1 MPAPASPSSIAIQ
14 ILLYTTLLITSLGLA
29 YIVWA
34 FSWVRK
40 REKGSEKMESI
51 SAQIATGAR
60 AFLKTE
66 YRYISIFVAVTAML
80 LFALSFLHHGEAAG
94 NHPLRAL
101 YYILGAFLSGVAGV
115 FGMVVATKSNV
126 KTAQG
131 ARKSLVD
138 AFRISFVGGSTM
150 GVGVVTAALLGLVL
164 LLLGS
169 LFGLFGTLAMSS
181 YELHV
186 ALEILT
192 GFILGAETIALFAR
206 IAGGIY
212 TKAADMGADIVG
224 KIEESLPEDDPRNPA
239 TIADNVGDNVG
250 DVAGMGADL
259 FGSYLST
266 LLAAMVL
273 GRTFLLGSPAV
284 GVVLPIGI
292 SALGLLA
299 TMGALFFVRLQDEGE
314 SVQAA
319 LNKGNWLAIGLVA
332 IGSFP
337 LILGLT
343 YPGANEAHPLMF
355 GCRLWGVILIGLA
368 VGLIVSW
375 VTEYFTAMGY
385 RPVSFIVE
393 QSQSGPATNLIA
405 GISVG
410 MMSVAVPMSF
420 FAIAIWLSYALAS
433 FYGVALAAVAMMSTT
448 AMQLAI
454 DAFGPIADNAG
465 GIVEM
470 SGLPEEVRKRTDAL
484 DAVGNTTAAAG
495 KGFALASATLTS
507 LALLAA
513 FVRVTDV
520 DTINLCDASILAG
533 LLIGGLVP
541 FLFCGLIIKSVG
553 GAALKMVGE
562 VRRQFQSR
570 PAILEG
576 KEEPDYG
583 YCIQIATQ
591 AALRSM
597 VLPGLLALVAPIV
610 VGITC
615 GAKVLGAFLIG
626 IVVVGTAMGLF
637 QCNAGGAWDNAK
649 KSFEGGDERWVNG
662 SEGHKAAIVGDMVG
676 DPFKDT
682 SGPAMNIL
690 IKLSIVVALTVAD
703 YLAI

>member
-1 MPAPASPSSIAIQ
+1 MSANASPSSIAIQ

-40 REKGSEKMESI
+40 QEKGSDKMESI
-51 SAQIATGAR
+51 SAQIAAGAR

-66 YRYISIFVAVTAML
+66 YRYISIFVAVTALL
-80 LFALSFLHHGEAAG
+80 LFVLSFLHYGEAAG
-94 NHPLRAL
+94 NHPLRAF
-101 YYILGAFLSGVAGV
+101 YYIVGAFLSGVAGI

-150 GVGVVTAALLGLVL
+150 GVGVVTTALLGLVL

-169 LFGLFGTLAMSS
+169 LYGLFGTLAMGS
-181 YELHV
+181 YQLHV
-186 ALEILT
+186 ALEMLT

-212 TKAADMGADIVG
+212 TKAADIGADIVG

-273 GRTFLLGSPAV
+273 GRTLLVGSPAV
-284 GVVLPIGI
+284 GVVIPIGI

-299 TMGALFFVRLQDEGE
+299 TMGALFFVRLHDEGG
-314 SVQAA
+314 SVQMA
-319 LNKGNWLAIGLVA
+319 LNKGNWLAIALVA
-332 IGSFP
+332 VGSFP
-337 LILGLT
+337 LVLALT
-343 YPGANEAHPLMF
+343 YPGANEASPFILA
-355 GCRLWGVILIGLA
+355 CRLWVVILIGLT

-385 RPVSFIVE
+385 RPVSYIVE

-410 MMSVAVPMSF
+410 MMSVAVPMIF

-470 SGLPEEVRKRTDAL
+470 AGLPEEVRKRTDAL

-513 FVRVTDV
+513 FVKVTGV

-533 LLIGGLVP
+533 LLLGGLVP
-541 FLFCGLIIKSVG
+541 FLFSGLIIKSVG

-562 VRRQFQSR
+562 VRRQFQAR

-583 YCIQIATQ
+583 SCIQIATE

-610 VGITC
+610 VGISC

-649 KSFEGGDERWVNG
+649 KSFESGDERWVKG

-690 IKLSIVVALTVAD
+690 IKLSIVVALTIAD